1 MSTVCENTTPLASRF
16 DSSILSLDSGAFSDI
31 IDITKLADTNPVEK
45 VNRQS
50 LVDVT
55 KKTNAILGG
64 LDLSNYDT
72 LKDRYEQAPLTF
84 VDIADFVVD
93 NNYSITDLDDD
104 IKNYNPFN
112 PTEVVPVPV
121 DSYLTDLDY
130 HLNKNLGK
138 SISAGMCGA
147 FANVFGQLTA
157 LFILIDTASELM
169 GDIKNLLEKDP
180 LKKVKAITLNQV
192 ITKIKDLV
200 LEIID
205 KVVEQLIK
213 QIEKVVTS
221 TVGAL
226 NDIHGAG
233 QKAFKKIQ
241 ETAEDIKELFSE
253 EGIKDFK
260 KKVEA
265 FLAKTSAQFERLTV
279 ENVALLMF
287 RFCQLTEVIQGLLKG
302 PVDGLKALSTAMVA
316 EHAVL
321 SALSLRETEKA
332 VKAGAIR
339 IDPKERRDA
348 KTKAQETVNAS
359 APTIKEVVA
368 DASIQS
374 NYITPSELSQVEIK
388 TISDNRTEA
397 GVPGKFTYTSAV
409 INQNDYEGKELK
421 GAGYKKIDPVVLGKL
436 LRICEQTGQSYVIN
450 SGYRSPVKNKKVG
463 GAKLSQHMT
472 GKAIDVRV
480 KGSYED
486 RAEFV
491 VAASRAGFTGIGVY
505 SSFIHLDIRDHRV
518 SWVGGERNTPSDYP
532 VPDSQLSKWVAHVD
546 KHDKDLFRTK
556 TA

>member
-1 MSTVCENTTPLASRF
+1 M
-16 DSSILSLDSGAFSDI
+16 
-31 IDITKLADTNPVEK
+31 
-45 VNRQS
+45 
-50 LVDVT
+50 
-55 KKTNAILGG
+55 
-64 LDLSNYDT
+64 
-72 LKDRYEQAPLTF
+72 
-84 VDIADFVVD
+84 
-93 NNYSITDLDDD
+93 
-104 IKNYNPFN
+104 
-112 PTEVVPVPV
+112 
-121 DSYLTDLDY
+121 
-130 HLNKNLGK
+130 
-138 SISAGMCGA
+138 
-147 FANVFGQLTA
+147 TA
-157 LFILIDTASELM
+157 
-169 GDIKNLLEKDP
+169 
-180 LKKVKAITLNQV
+180 
-192 ITKIKDLV
+192 
-200 LEIID
+200 
-205 KVVEQLIK
+205 
-213 QIEKVVTS
+213 

-226 NDIHGAG
+226 NDIHGTG

-302 PVDGLKALSTAMVA
+302 PVDGLKALSSAMVA

>member
-1 MSTVCENTTPLASRF
+1 MSAVCENTTPLASRF
-16 DSSILSLDSGAFSDI
+16 DSSILGVDSGAFSDI
-31 IDITKLADTNPVEK
+31 IDLTKLTDSNPVDQ

-50 LVDVT
+50 LVNVT
-55 KKTNAILGG
+55 RKTNAILDAIN
-64 LDLSNYDT
+64 LNNYST
-72 LKDRYEQAPLTF
+72 LKDRYEQAPLSF
-84 VDIADFVVD
+84 VDIADFVVN
-93 NNYSITDLDDD
+93 NNYSITDLDNDVN
-104 IKNYNPFN
+104 NYNPFN
-112 PTEVVPVPV
+112 PDEVVPVPV

-130 HLNKNLGK
+130 HLNKNLGQ
-138 SISAGMCGA
+138 SISSGMCGA

-169 GDIKNLLEKDP
+169 DDIKNLLEKDP
-180 LKKVKAITLNQV
+180 LKKIKAMTLQE
-192 ITKIKDLV
+192 TLKKIKDLV

-205 KVVEQLIK
+205 KVVEQLLK
-213 QIEKVVTS
+213 QIEKAVTA

-226 NDIHGAG
+226 TDIKGTG

-241 ETAEDIKELFSE
+241 DAAEEIKELFSE

-260 KKVEA
+260 KRVEA
-265 FLAKTSAQFERLTV
+265 FLAKTSAQFERLTI

-287 RFCQLTEVIQGLLKG
+287 RFCQLTEVIQGLLKS
-302 PVDGLKALSTAMVA
+302 PVEGLKALSSAIVA

-321 SALSLRETEKA
+321 RALSLRETQKA
-332 VKAGAIR
+332 VRAGAIR
-339 IDPKERRDA
+339 LDPQERQAA
-348 KTKAQETVNAS
+348 KDKAAETVNAS
-359 APTIKEVVA
+359 APTLKEVVA
-368 DASIQS
+368 DDTIQS
-374 NYITPSELSQVEIK
+374 NYITSDELSQVEIK

-397 GVPGKFTYTSAV
+397 GVPGKFTYASQV

-450 SGYRSPVKNKKVG
+450 SGYRSPVKNSKVG

-472 GKAIDVRV
+472 GKAIDVQV

-491 VAASRAGFTGIGVY
+491 VAASRAGFTGVGVY
-505 SSFIHLDIRDHRV
+505 ASFIHLDIRDYRV

>member
-1 MSTVCENTTPLASRF
+1 MSAVCENTTPLASRF
-16 DSSILSLDSGAFSDI
+16 DSSILGVDSGAFSDI
-31 IDITKLADTNPVEK
+31 IDLTKLTDSNPVDQ

-50 LVDVT
+50 LVNVT
-55 KKTNAILGG
+55 KKTNAILDAIN
-64 LDLSNYDT
+64 LNNYST
-72 LKDRYEQAPLTF
+72 LKDRYEQAPLSF
-84 VDIADFVVD
+84 VDIADFVVN
-93 NNYSITDLDDD
+93 NNYSITDLDNDVN
-104 IKNYNPFN
+104 NYNPFN
-112 PTEVVPVPV
+112 PDEVVPVPV

-130 HLNKNLGK
+130 HLNKNLGQ
-138 SISAGMCGA
+138 SISSGMCGA

-169 GDIKNLLEKDP
+169 DDIKNLLEKDP
-180 LKKVKAITLNQV
+180 LKKIKAMTLQE
-192 ITKIKDLV
+192 TLKKIKDLV

-205 KVVEQLIK
+205 KVVEQLLK
-213 QIEKVVTS
+213 QIEKAVTA

-226 NDIHGAG
+226 TDIKGTG

-241 ETAEDIKELFSE
+241 DAAEEIKELFSE

-260 KKVEA
+260 KRVEA
-265 FLAKTSAQFERLTV
+265 FLAKTSAQFERLTI

-287 RFCQLTEVIQGLLKG
+287 RFCQLTEVIQSLLKS
-302 PVDGLKALSTAMVA
+302 PVEGLKALSSAIVA

-321 SALSLRETEKA
+321 RALSLRETQKA
-332 VKAGAIR
+332 VRAGAIR
-339 IDPKERRDA
+339 LDPQERQAA
-348 KTKAQETVNAS
+348 KDKAAETVNAS
-359 APTIKEVVA
+359 APTLKEVV
-368 DASIQS
+368 DDDTIQS
-374 NYITPSELSQVEIK
+374 NYITSDELSQVEIK

-397 GVPGKFTYTSAV
+397 GVPGKFTYASQV

-491 VAASRAGFTGIGVY
+491 VAASRAGFTGVGVY

>member
-1 MSTVCENTTPLASRF
+1 MSAICENTTPLASRF
-16 DSSILSLDSGAFSDI
+16 DSSILRLDSGAFSDI

-72 LKDRYEQAPLTF
+72 LRDRYEQAPLSF

-180 LKKVKAITLNQV
+180 LKKIKAITLNQV

-205 KVVEQLIK
+205 KVVEQLLK
-213 QIEKVVTS
+213 QIEKAVTA

-226 NDIHGAG
+226 NDIHGTG

-302 PVDGLKALSTAMVA
+302 PVDGLKALSSAMVA